1 LTLTSDKIKK
11 RTGTEEKVL
20 KMLLSSLD
28 NNKLKIIKDED
39 IKRLSNDIENN
50 KVNLDQIRSMNDDEL
65 FDVVINQMRL
75 F

>member
-1 LTLTSDKIKK
+1 LTSDKIKK

>member
-1 LTLTSDKIKK
+1 MTSEKIKK
-11 RTGTEEKVL
+11 RTVTEEKVL
-20 KMLLSSLD
+20 KILLSSLD

-65 FDVVINQMRL
+65 LDVVINQMRL

>member
-1 LTLTSDKIKK
+1 MICEKIKK
-11 RTGTEEKVL
+11 RTETEEKVL
-20 KMLLSSLD
+20 KILLSSLD

-39 IKRLSNDIENN
+39 ITRLSNDIENN

-65 FDVVINQMRL
+65 FDVVISQMRL

>member
-1 LTLTSDKIKK
+1 MILTSDKIKK

>member
-1 LTLTSDKIKK
+1 MTSDKIKK